1 MGILAMDSELR
12 SRISKLAQELGEAEQ
27 ERLRGAGT
35 IVELEEL
42 VCEIGDELTRQML
55 GGELAHRGNRAEEIL
70 QSCPTCG
77 CPSDLATPRQRRLLS
92 SRGEV
97 KYHEPAYHCCYC
109 RRSFFPGS
117 RFDGITDPGHSD
129 S

>member
-1 MGILAMDSELR
+1 MDSELK
-12 SRISKLAQELGEAEQ
+12 SRISELAMELGQAERM
-27 ERLRGAGT
+27 RLKAAGT

-55 GGELAHRGNRAEEIL
+55 GGELAERSNEAADQPH
-70 QSCPTCG
+70 SCPTCG
-77 CPSDLATPRQRRLLS
+77 GGSEEATPHQRRLLS

-97 KYHEPAYHCCYC
+97 KFHEPAYHCRYC

-117 RFDGITDPGHSD
+117 RFDRVADACDGNT
-129 S
+129 